1 MILCGKVSAERGV
14 LQQSSDRDAAGYCA
28 PHEEIA
34 LWLYCFTIS
43 SVSRRHTAYVGGLR
57 GGKR

>member
-1 MILCGKVSAERGV
+1 MTLCGKVSAERGV
-14 LQQSSDRDAAGYCA
+14 LQRSSDRDAAGYCA

-43 SVSRRHTAYVGGLR
+43 SVSRRHTAYVEGSGE
-57 GGKR
+57 GKM